1 MSSTIHGHHS
11 VWPEK
16 VAPWILILSGFAGLV
31 VISLVFRGWF
41 SFLNCICGSGTFQ
54 KIKVGRIDL
63 TIVPDDEEDSR
74 RRSSLARVEQDFERD
89 FDRDEQQLQ
98 TDIHLGQQDAH
109 ERLMERLRRS
119 SVRVA
124 SKNNMKPLVVI
135 HPLTRRRT
143 DKDMDVEGRSNTE
156 DNRRESTSSTVILDS
171 DEEEELDENEGEI

>member
-124 SKNNMKPLVVI
+124 SKNMKPVVI

-143 DKDMDVEGRSNTE
+143 DKDMDVEGRRNTE

>member
-1 MSSTIHGHHS
+1 MSSTIHGYNS

-16 VAPWILILSGFAGLV
+16 IAPWILILSGFAGLV

-54 KIKVGRIDL
+54 KIKVERIDL
-63 TIVPDDEEDSR
+63 TIVADEEEDSR
-74 RRSSLARVEQDFERD
+74 RRSSLARVEHDFERD

-98 TDIHLGQQDAH
+98 TNIHLGQQDAH

-119 SVRVA
+119 SVRVT
-124 SKNNMKPLVVI
+124 SKNNMKV

-143 DKDMDVEGRSNTE
+143 DTDMDVEDRSNTE

-171 DEEEELDENEGEI
+171 DEEEELDEKEGEI